1 MRLQLDTKEK
11 VIRLEESVNLAEFFE
26 NIKKLLHV
34 GSWREYRLETNCTI
48 NWAIPIVVKEEPV
61 YPTYPVYRWI
71 TYGPDAPTT
80 INSTT
85 ECIYNIEV

>member
-1 MRLQLDTKEK
+1 MKLQLDTKEK

-26 NIKKLLHV
+26 NIKELLHG
-34 GSWREYRLETNCTI
+34 GSWREYRLETNCI
-48 NWAIPIVVKEEPV
+48 IKWATPIVVKE
-61 YPTYPVYRWI
+61 YPYQPTSPWI

-85 ECIYNIEV
+85 ECIYDIEV